1 MQILEIDNAGFTSGT
16 SYQQGSSPTLASGT
30 GYGMNIAG
38 SNIFESS
45 EIEED
50 DIAEFTNTSGTLTGL
65 IDFNDQGSTTFNPN
79 GGYSAS
85 YAADSSGI
93 AGRGLVTSGNN
104 NSYDMATYVVDG
116 STAFGTVIDS
126 GIVGMATIS
135 TQASTAADASAA
147 KRTLTVLQLAK
158 HPAKA
163 AKLKRKI
170 QK

>member
-1 MQILEIDNAGFTSGT
+1 MPHISSPGRNENPENGKRGISSGT

-85 YAADSSGI
+85 YAAVYTGTASG
-93 AGRGLVTSGNN
+93 
-104 NSYDMATYVVDG
+104 G
-116 STAFGTVIDS
+116 SVNA
-126 GIVGMATIS
+126 
-135 TQASTAADASAA
+135 
-147 KRTLTVLQLAK
+147 
-158 HPAKA
+158 
-163 AKLKRKI
+163 
-170 QK
+170 